1 MQLHVRRDTKALL
14 VGLASALLSLMVL
27 TVIAPPA
34 GAYTFTGCEY
44 DNNSISP
51 ISYRFFSVGSAY
63 EVALSGGAVG
73 WNGTSVPG
81 YFEQQSSS
89 WDPEINV
96 TDGTYSGTFW
106 AQTSWSCQ
114 SNGLYSGNEVDIR
127 FDTEDMAGLTRDEKR
142 LVAMHELG
150 HAYGLGHMADG
161 CHVMRQGRYKFTCG
175 TMPSSDDI
183 NGVHAVY

>member
-14 VGLASALLSLMVL
+14 VGLASALLSLTVL

-63 EVALSGGAVG
+63 EVALSGGAVN

-81 YFEQQSSS
+81 YFEQHSSS
-89 WDPEINV
+89 LDPEINV

-127 FDTEDMAGLTRDEKR
+127 FDTEDMAGLTSDEKR

-150 HAYGLGHMADG
+150 HAYGLGHMTDG
-161 CHVMRQGRYKFTCG
+161 CHVMRQGREKFTCG
-175 TMPSSDDI
+175 TLPSSDDI